1 MRKNREWRH
10 LCSEL
15 VSIACA
21 CGDGLCRAVS
31 ANLEE
36 IGERSALLLA
46 DAPIESSLKVLI
58 TCEAYN
64 LRGVVKSCTF
74 HGPLGFFVEVL
85 LDADSGWSPMWF
97 TPQHLL
103 RVFRVPQPKRF
114 PLKVASGY

>member
-21 CGDGLCRAVS
+21 AGDGLFRAVS

-46 DAPIESSLKVLI
+46 DAPIRSSLKVLI
-58 TCEAYN
+58 TCEAYH

-74 HGPLGFFVEVL
+74 QGPLGFFVEVV
-85 LDADSGWSPMWF
+85 LDPDSLWSPVWF
-97 TPQHLL
+97 TPKHLL
-103 RVFRVPQPKRF
+103 RAFRSRRPKRI
-114 PLKVASGY
+114 PLTMASGY